1 MHGYR
6 EWPFGPH
13 KGGPRW
19 RFEEDAE
26 ERERPARRLRELEP
40 WEDDNEML
48 DGADALEDLVQP
60 GAGTAEAARMVARFA
75 TVRFAL
81 GATSGCIPEWL
92 LDHERR
98 AAAEY
103 VLYPSAT
110 SREAAAL
117 AAVVR
122 LAAPDPPREIA
133 AHLCDAADAAAE
145 RTHEGGA
152 RSLYR
157 AAYIIAV
164 ERGWSAEAARAAGGM
179 ERLAQLG
186 GGRWSQRLWRRRGLV
201 LRRRAAREAAAE
213 VDAG

>member
-1 MHGYR
+1 MGGYG

-19 RFEEDAE
+19 RDEAVVTEQ
-26 ERERPARRLRELEP
+26 PARRLRELEP
-40 WEDDNEML
+40 WEDLNEMI
-48 DGADALEDLVQP
+48 DGADALEDLLLA
-60 GAGTAEAARMVARFA
+60 GADAADATRMVARFA
-75 TVRFAL
+75 AVRVAL
-81 GATSGCIPEWL
+81 GAATGYIPESA

-117 AAVVR
+117 AAVLR
-122 LAAPDPPREIA
+122 LAGASPPREIA
-133 AHLCDAADAAAE
+133 ARLCEAAGAAAE
-145 RTHEGGA
+145 REHEGGA

-157 AAYIIAV
+157 AGYVIAV

-179 ERLAQLG
+179 ERLARLG
-186 GGRWSQRLWRRRGLV
+186 GGRWSERLWRRRGLV
-201 LRRRAAREAAAE
+201 LRRRAEREEAVRETA
-213 VDAG
+213 DTG